1 MGSKGG
7 KHGNVALHLQGTSR
21 WRSKRAS
28 NNKNKDNAEIPMRTI
43 TRLSHSYDGARDA
56 VKALEDAGV
65 LLSHQH
71 HLKQG
76 R

>member
-1 MGSKGG
+1 
-7 KHGNVALHLQGTSR
+7 
-21 WRSKRAS
+21 
-28 NNKNKDNAEIPMRTI
+28 MRTI
-43 TRLSHSYDGARDA
+43 TCLSHSYDGARDA

-65 LLSHQH
+65 LRSHQH